1 MVDRK
6 SRRPPTVEVVR
17 RPAPATP
24 PSSTPTPP
32 PAGSASTT
40 SGTPPP
46 AASTP
51 APTPTPTH
59 GPTPVRPS
67 SAAPRPPRPPLRS
80 GGGPPGRP
88 ASRGPATPPT
98 PEAINALAARERV
111 PARIAKGDL
120 EGKMRARIW
129 RKLHAEEARRFD
141 QAYTLMGQHAGL
153 DLAEAFGLLQS
164 GLTLE
169 QFRTRQA
176 RTRAKAT
183 VKAARSAVAAG
194 PVDAWLAAAAAEKA
208 PLAFVLA
215 DRTLLDVLLQTHPVA
230 FVLERSGRVEKL
242 GVCAMA
248 RRTTWDV
255 LQPRL
260 PRDSRLAQ
268 KPVPVAREPDRRPH
282 SDPRPFLAAVGQRV
296 RLGLRNGFTLE
307 EPLLAVGP
315 YDLLLGDEG
324 AELLVPL
331 HALISWETVGAP
343 ELP

>member
-6 SRRPPTVEVVR
+6 GRRPPTVEVVR
-17 RPAPATP
+17 RPAPATTGMP
-24 PSSTPTPP
+24 SPAAGPSS
-32 PAGSASTT
+32 SAP
-40 SGTPPP
+40 G
-46 AASTP
+46 AASN
-51 APTPTPTH
+51 
-59 GPTPVRPS
+59 PTPVRPS

-80 GGGPPGRP
+80 GSGPGRP
-88 ASRGPATPPT
+88 ASRGPTTPPT
-98 PEAINALAARERV
+98 PEAITALAARERV
-111 PARIAKGDL
+111 PARIAKGEL

-169 QFRTRQA
+169 QFRARQA

-183 VKAARSAVAAG
+183 VKAARNAVAAA
-194 PVDAWLAAAAAEKA
+194 PVDDWLAAAAADKV

-215 DRTLLDVLLQTHPVA
+215 DRTLLDVLLASHPVA

-242 GVCAMA
+242 AVCAMA

-260 PRDSRLAQ
+260 PRESRLAQ

-296 RLGLRNGFTLE
+296 RLALRNGFTLE

-315 YDLLLGDEG
+315 YDLLLGSEG

-331 HALISWETVGAP
+331 HALISWEALADEAAP
-343 ELP
+343 AS

>member
-1 MVDRK
+1 
-6 SRRPPTVEVVR
+6 PT
-17 RPAPATP
+17 
-24 PSSTPTPP
+24 
-32 PAGSASTT
+32 
-40 SGTPPP
+40 
-46 AASTP
+46 
-51 APTPTPTH
+51 
-59 GPTPVRPS
+59 PTPVRPS
-67 SAAPRPPRPPLRS
+67 SAAPRPPRPPLRP
-80 GGGPPGRP
+80 GGAPGRP
-88 ASRGPATPPT
+88 PSRGPTTPPP
-98 PEAINALAARERV
+98 PEAIAALAARERV
-111 PARIAKGDL
+111 PARIAKGEL

-141 QAYTLMGQHAGL
+141 QAYSLMGQHAGL

-169 QFRTRQA
+169 QFRARQA

-183 VKAARSAVAAG
+183 VKAARSAVAAA
-194 PVDAWLAAAAAEKA
+194 PVDDWLAAAAADKV

-215 DRTLLDVLLQTHPVA
+215 DRTLLDVLLASHPVA

-242 GVCAMA
+242 AVCAMA

-296 RLGLRNGFTLE
+296 RLALRNGFTLE
-307 EPLLAVGP
+307 EPLLAIGP
-315 YDLLLGDEG
+315 YDLLLGSEG

-331 HALISWETVGAP
+331 HALISWEALSDEAAP
-343 ELP
+343 AS